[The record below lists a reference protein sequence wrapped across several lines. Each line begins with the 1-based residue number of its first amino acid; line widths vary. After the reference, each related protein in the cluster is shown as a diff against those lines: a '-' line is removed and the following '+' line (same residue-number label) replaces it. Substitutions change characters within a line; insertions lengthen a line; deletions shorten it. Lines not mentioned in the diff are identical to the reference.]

1 MIQLRDKNGDHGRVL
16 DSAREIRSMCDG
28 HDALFIMSDDPAIAL
43 ISDAHGL
50 HLGKH
55 DLPVLETR
63 RVLASA
69 QIVGRS
75 NNSLDEVAGSQAEGV
90 DYLVVGVEMVA
101 KVKQTTSQPVVATGG
116 IGPDNVADVVR
127 AGAECVCVVS
137 AVTQAAD
144 PEAAASTL
152 SEAIAKARA

>member
-1 MIQLRDKNGDHGRVL
+1 
-16 DSAREIRSMCDG
+16 MCDG
-28 HDALFIMSDDPAIAL
+28 HDALFIMGDDSSIAL
-43 ISDAHGL
+43 ISEAHGL

-55 DLPVLETR
+55 DLPVQETR
-63 RVLASA
+63 RVLSPA

-137 AVTQAAD
+137 AVTQASD
-144 PEAAASTL
+144 PEAAAATL
-152 SEAIAKARA
+152 AEAIAKARA